1 MFVVNV
7 LVKLTENY
15 LAYSLLSSSSLP
27 LVEVKLKHTITI
39 SGPFVKTNVLRG
51 ACQNVGF
58 AGQRVIYV
66 NSKVLKV
73 SNNVGGEFPPPSP
86 QRSSGHYL
94 IKLVSLHC
102 LLTIIPIR

>member
-1 MFVVNV
+1 MLNIQKCVSMFGEA
-7 LVKLTENY
+7 ENY

-73 SNNVGGEFPPPSP
+73 SNNVGGEFPPPP
-86 QRSSGHYL
+86 N
-94 IKLVSLHC
+94 VVPD
-102 LLTIIPIR
+102 II